1 MTNENALSIL
11 TLLSGLR
18 GWPRSEG
25 GRQALVLGAL
35 AFSSEQKFQKFVVD
49 WMKHEQTA
57 PMPAD
62 LFQAAGSTRGD
73 GGLQRA
79 HFGCT
84 VCYDTGKTSA
94 EFLVTWRHGGRKTS
108 HRLTTEEAARILE
121 RHREAEKE
129 AQALDRAGKGPE
141 AKQIREQRTLRIGA
155 QMIYEYP
162 VACECQAAPARLP
175 DAPPERE
182 RYV

>member
-1 MTNENALSIL
+1 MTNEKALSIL

-49 WMKHEQTA
+49 WMRHEQTA
-57 PMPAD
+57 PAPAD
-62 LFQAAGSTRGD
+62 LFQAAGTTRGD
-73 GGLQRA
+73 GGLHRA
-79 HFGCT
+79 RFNCT

-94 EFLVTWRHGGRKTS
+94 EFLVTTHQGGRRTAQ
-108 HRLTTEEAARILE
+108 RLSAEQAAKLWA
-121 RHREAEKE
+121 RHREA
-129 AQALDRAGKGPE
+129 QQRDDRTAMFTVD
-141 AKQIREQRTLRIGA
+141 R

-162 VACECQAAPARLP
+162 VACECQPAQPRLP
-175 DAPPERE
+175 DAPPERA
-182 RYV
+182 RCV